1 MLNNTQA
8 RVLRKKNVSVNT
20 VLPDLSSTKSSLFM
34 KGPSNSLVDSDIK
47 QNRTPDY
54 RDLNTKK
61 KFSFPY
67 ISYYFHIPKVL
78 DYFFIFWKK

>member
-20 VLPDLSSTKSSLFM
+20 VLPDLSSNKSSLSM

-47 QNRTPDY
+47 QNRMPDLEGLKY
-54 RDLNTKK
+54 QK
-61 KFSFPY
+61 KFSF
-67 ISYYFHIPKVL
+67 FHIGACKRSH
-78 DYFFIFWKK
+78 YRKIA